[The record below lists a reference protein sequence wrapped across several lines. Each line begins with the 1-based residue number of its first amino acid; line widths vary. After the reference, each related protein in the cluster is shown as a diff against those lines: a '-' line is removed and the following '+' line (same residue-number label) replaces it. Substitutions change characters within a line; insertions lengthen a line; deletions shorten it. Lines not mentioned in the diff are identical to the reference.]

1 MTRLVLDQLH
11 SKGVTFQT
19 PEDRLEVLGPS
30 LMQWEQY
37 EYNMQQFFKNDLL
50 VYPWTVTTRQVFP
63 SLAVALVSFYYH
75 PLEVELEYYLDL
87 QTVAITGLQPL
98 QLGTVGEEID
108 MVWMCE
114 QQAEMFWTSVFDT
127 PEKGRWVS
135 LDFHLQYFFDV
146 IYGVRGYEDSDGK
159 IHKVATCITTAE
171 LWRKAI
177 MDEGLRKAKMLLSP
191 DKMAEYSDQMMYIEA
206 NVKPSEDDNIIDDL
220 AAKL

>member
-1 MTRLVLDQLH
+1 MDILMSMLH
-11 SKGVTFQT
+11 SKGVTFNT

-114 QQAEMFWTSVFDT
+114 QQAETFWISVFDT
-127 PEKGRWVS
+127 PENGRWVS

-146 IYGVRGYEDSDGK
+146 IYGIRGYEDSDGK

-191 DKMAEYSDQMMYIEA
+191 DKMAQYSDQMMYIEA